1 MELYIYFTIRTYV
14 SSRYSS
20 SIFENS
26 HFSFQQTLKKL
37 FFKCHTQ
44 DAVDREGED
53 GQKIWV
59 TKASENKTLYE
70 YINKTMYR
78 DDRHTRTYKLPLP
91 FTVS

>member
-1 MELYIYFTIRTYV
+1 M
-14 SSRYSS
+14 S
-20 SIFENS
+20 
-26 HFSFQQTLKKL
+26 
-37 FFKCHTQ
+37 HTQ